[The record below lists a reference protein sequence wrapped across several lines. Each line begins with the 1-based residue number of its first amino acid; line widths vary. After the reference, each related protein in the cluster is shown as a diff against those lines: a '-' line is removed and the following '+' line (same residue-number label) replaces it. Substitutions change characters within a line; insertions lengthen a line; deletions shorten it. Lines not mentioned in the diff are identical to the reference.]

1 MPVDK
6 QVMQAQP
13 TPQQG
18 ECPTETEKAME
29 IDKEVLLRMKTLTLG
44 EVEDEVDVILVQ
56 DSVDSTR
63 VPVDEPPATQPDP
76 EIVQEEAIEPTLPET
91 QLPPTVPMEAGIEA
105 VPPLPETQPG
115 PEVVEKTGEDVAAN
129 ASTPVRVAEAVVV
142 VQETVQEVQASAV
155 AAPLVEKMPEP
166 VVETPKAEVVM
177 SPVPE
182 QDPVATPTPTTPA
195 IPPVPASLKQS
206 CAQAKARSSED
217 VVFSPVTPEA
227 ARTWMALLRRKST
240 DDLSLASTPPVQV
253 PAAAETSPQ
262 PEALV
267 AQKGV
272 QKQQA
277 ATFAWDMSEAE
288 VHVAWW

>member
-63 VPVDEPPATQPDP
+63 APVDEPPATQPDP

-91 QLPPTVPMEAGIEA
+91 QLPPTVPMEPVPMEAGIEA

-115 PEVVEKTGEDVAAN
+115 PEVVEKTGEDVAA
-129 ASTPVRVAEAVVV
+129 EAVVV

-155 AAPLVEKMPEP
+155 AALLVEKMPEP

-182 QDPVATPTPTTPA
+182 RDPVATPTPTTPA